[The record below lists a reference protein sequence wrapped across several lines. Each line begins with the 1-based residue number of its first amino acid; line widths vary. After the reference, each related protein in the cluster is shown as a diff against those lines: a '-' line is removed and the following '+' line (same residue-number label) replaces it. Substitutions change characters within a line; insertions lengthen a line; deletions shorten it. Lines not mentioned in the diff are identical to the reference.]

1 MALLYRTGT
10 GDRASLTPDAAVRIG
25 RLVVEVSATL
35 LSAPH
40 CCDVTAA
47 WRPELDRVRSDGSP
61 LDAASVLLASGHQ
74 EVCTDC
80 LRHWSGCK
88 LDTDTLVAGWLPVPC
103 AGVVA
108 AYLQCTPSRIRVPPK
123 SNQNI
128 ERLVAL
134 LRDSGDARNVIASMD
149 EAIAPSAPTT
159 AMLPG
164 RQVAITAE
172 PPSLVASEVLRVA
185 SAFTTVDR
193 RKMADASVALRGAL
207 QQQLAA
213 SPPVAGLVDPA
224 RCLVLHSRE
233 RVPFLLAPRN
243 EQVRPVIVKGADDV
257 LLECAVIELIR
268 VFNAVWRASAV
279 DIEAVEYGI
288 VPCLVPS
295 DTGAACELP
304 ARKMVN
310 RASSSALVAFMECL
324 PGASLHDLRVAAA
337 AHGRPAVSTESDGS
351 PLKKRHGPPAQG
363 SPELVFTE
371 QLGSVL
377 VGNASRRACFLRTY
391 TGACIVS
398 AVLRLKDRHNAN
410 ILFDASTGSWSNV
423 DFAFAMG
430 RAPGG
435 AMNVESAAFKLPD
448 AVLNAVFGGATVYG
462 RALTAAGKE
471 VKTPPNVDADE
482 RCGNAAQFAAMLVQG
497 MAALKNHFT
506 EVVRRVLILPPAL
519 LEALADCSRGTGNS
533 VGAQDDAARV
543 LIILWESIRAN
554 AKEVLGWAAEAANH
568 SGTARYDAF
577 QLKSNG
583 IM

>member
-1 MALLYRTGT
+1 MALLYRTAT

-25 RLVVEVSATL
+25 RLVVEVSTTL
-35 LSAPH
+35 LPTPH

-47 WRPELDRVRSDGSP
+47 WQPELDRVRSDGSP
-61 LDAASVLLASGHQ
+61 LDAASVLLTASHQ

-80 LRHWSGCK
+80 LRLWSGCT
-88 LDTDTLVAGWLPVPC
+88 LDSDTLVAGWLPVPC

-108 AYLQCTPSRIRVPPK
+108 AYLQCTPSKIRVPPK

-128 ERLVAL
+128 ERLMAL
-134 LRDSGDARNVIASMD
+134 LRDSGDARSVIASMD
-149 EAIAPSAPTT
+149 EAIPPSAPTT
-159 AMLPG
+159 GLSPG
-164 RQVAITAE
+164 RVVITAM
-172 PPSLVASEVLRVA
+172 PPSLVATEVLCVA
-185 SAFTTVDR
+185 GAFTTVDR
-193 RKMADASVALRGAL
+193 RKTADASVALRGAL

-213 SPPVAGLVDPA
+213 SPPVAALVDPE

-243 EQVRPVIVKGADDV
+243 EQMRPVIVKGADDV
-257 LLECAVIELIR
+257 LLECAVMELIR
-268 VFNAVWRASAV
+268 VFNAVWRTSAV
-279 DIEAVEYGI
+279 DIEAAEYGI
-288 VPCLVPS
+288 VPSLVPS
-295 DTGAACELP
+295 GTDAASELP
-304 ARKMVN
+304 ARKTVN
-310 RASSSALVAFMECL
+310 RASSSALVAFIECL
-324 PGASLHDLRVAAA
+324 PGASLHELRVAAA
-337 AHGRPAVSTESDGS
+337 AQGRSVVSTESDGS
-351 PLKKRHGPPAQG
+351 PLKKRHGPPAQL
-363 SPELVFTE
+363 SPELVFTDY
-371 QLGSVL
+371 LASAL
-377 VGNASRRACFLRTY
+377 AGNASRRACFLRTF

-448 AVLNAVFGGATVYG
+448 AVLNAVFGGAMVYG

-482 RCGNAAQFAAMLVQG
+482 RCGNAAQFAALLVQG
-497 MAALKNHFT
+497 MAALKNHFA
-506 EVVRRVLILPPAL
+506 EVARRVLILPPAL

-533 VGAQDDAARV
+533 AGTQDDAARV
-543 LIILWESIRAN
+543 LIMLWESVRAN

-583 IM
+583 IV